1 MSKRRAASGVVR
13 PAGMGRH
20 ALLIESSIIE
30 EGRRWFEMSQIKRL
44 MLIQRRRSG
53 RREMAKKRDGVVVVV
68 RSGPE
73 SAVEI
78 AKSVCGI
85 VMHLMLEHWKR
96 YSVER
101 W

>member
-1 MSKRRAASGVVR
+1 MV
-13 PAGMGRH
+13 
-20 ALLIESSIIE
+20 
-30 EGRRWFEMSQIKRL
+30 
-44 MLIQRRRSG
+44 
-53 RREMAKKRDGVVVVV
+53 KKRDGVVVVV